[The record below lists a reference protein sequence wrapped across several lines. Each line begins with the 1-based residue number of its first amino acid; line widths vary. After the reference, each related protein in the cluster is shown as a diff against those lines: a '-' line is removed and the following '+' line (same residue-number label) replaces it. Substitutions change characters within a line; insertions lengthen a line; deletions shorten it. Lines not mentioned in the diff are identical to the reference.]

1 MAFME
6 KLGKVANKVG
16 EVAGDT
22 FDYGK
27 AKGKILLEKGKVSD
41 AKSAIG
47 AYVYETRKN
56 GGALDESRLA
66 ELCAEVDKHLQ
77 EIERLREDAKKS
89 GEDIS
94 GAFDSMTD
102 SAAPETAEAETEVKP
117 ETPAAESAFSSELPL
132 CAGNIAN
139 NISGIKMRTPA
150 RSDLFDRS
158 DAWAFSRFAHL
169 LCNLGRVIASF

>member
-1 MAFME
+1 MKAPGFGRSCPTRGRRLWRTERRRLE
-6 KLGKVANKVG
+6 KQ
-16 EVAGDT
+16 ED
-22 FDYGK
+22 K
-27 AKGKILLEKGKVSD
+27 AKGKILLEKGKVSY

-117 ETPAAESAFSSELPL
+117 ETPAAE
-132 CAGNIAN
+132 
-139 NISGIKMRTPA
+139 
-150 RSDLFDRS
+150 
-158 DAWAFSRFAHL
+158 
-169 LCNLGRVIASF
+169 

>member
-6 KLGKVANKVG
+6 KLSKVANKVG

-41 AKSAIG
+41 AKG
-47 AYVYETRKN
+47 ALGTYVYETRKN

-66 ELCAEVDKHLQ
+66 ELCGEIDKHLE
-77 EIERLREDAKKS
+77 EIERLQAEAKKS

-94 GAFDSMTD
+94 GAFDGFA
-102 SAAPETAEAETEVKP
+102 AAPTAEVAEETVETAAEPQAEANP
-117 ETPAAESAFSSELPL
+117 ETPTAE
-132 CAGNIAN
+132 
-139 NISGIKMRTPA
+139 
-150 RSDLFDRS
+150 
-158 DAWAFSRFAHL
+158 
-169 LCNLGRVIASF
+169 

>member
-6 KLGKVANKVG
+6 KLSKVANKVG

-41 AKSAIG
+41 AKG
-47 AYVYETRKN
+47 ALGTYVYETRMN

-66 ELCAEVDKHLQ
+66 ELCGEIDKHLE
-77 EIERLREDAKKS
+77 EIERLQAEAKKS

-94 GAFDSMTD
+94 GAFDGFA
-102 SAAPETAEAETEVKP
+102 AAPTAEVAEETVETAAEPQAEANP
-117 ETPAAESAFSSELPL
+117 ETPTAE
-132 CAGNIAN
+132 
-139 NISGIKMRTPA
+139 
-150 RSDLFDRS
+150 
-158 DAWAFSRFAHL
+158 
-169 LCNLGRVIASF
+169 

>member
-102 SAAPETAEAETEVKP
+102 SAAPDTAEAETEVKP
-117 ETPAAESAFSSELPL
+117 ETPAAE
-132 CAGNIAN
+132 
-139 NISGIKMRTPA
+139 
-150 RSDLFDRS
+150 
-158 DAWAFSRFAHL
+158 
-169 LCNLGRVIASF
+169 

>member
-6 KLGKVANKVG
+6 KLSKVANKVG

-41 AKSAIG
+41 AKG
-47 AYVYETRKN
+47 AMGTYVYETRKN

-66 ELCAEVDKHLQ
+66 ELCGEIDKHLE
-77 EIERLREDAKKS
+77 EIERLQAEAKKS

-94 GAFDSMTD
+94 GAFDGFAGAPIPRQPKRQK
-102 SAAPETAEAETEVKP
+102 SAGCVPAETEVKP
-117 ETPAAESAFSSELPL
+117 ETPAAE
-132 CAGNIAN
+132 
-139 NISGIKMRTPA
+139 
-150 RSDLFDRS
+150 
-158 DAWAFSRFAHL
+158 
-169 LCNLGRVIASF
+169 

>member
-6 KLGKVANKVG
+6 KLSKVANKVG

-41 AKSAIG
+41 AKG
-47 AYVYETRKN
+47 ALGTYVYETRKN

-66 ELCAEVDKHLQ
+66 ELCGEIDKHLE
-77 EIERLREDAKKS
+77 EIERLQAEAKKS

-94 GAFDSMTD
+94 GAFDGFT
-102 SAAPETAEAETEVKP
+102 AAPTAEVAEETVETAAEPQAEANP
-117 ETPAAESAFSSELPL
+117 ETPTAE
-132 CAGNIAN
+132 
-139 NISGIKMRTPA
+139 
-150 RSDLFDRS
+150 
-158 DAWAFSRFAHL
+158 
-169 LCNLGRVIASF
+169 

>member
-6 KLGKVANKVG
+6 KLSKVANKVG

-41 AKSAIG
+41 VKG
-47 AYVYETRKN
+47 ALGNYVYETRKN

-66 ELCAEVDKHLQ
+66 ELCGEIDKHLE
-77 EIERLREDAKKS
+77 EIERLQAEAKKS

-94 GAFDSMTD
+94 GAFDGFAG
-102 SAAPETAEAETEVKP
+102 AADAPVAETAEEAQTAVPAEAAETP
-117 ETPAAESAFSSELPL
+117 ETPAE
-132 CAGNIAN
+132 
-139 NISGIKMRTPA
+139 
-150 RSDLFDRS
+150 
-158 DAWAFSRFAHL
+158 
-169 LCNLGRVIASF
+169 

>member
-6 KLGKVANKVG
+6 KLSKVANKVG

-41 AKSAIG
+41 AKG
-47 AYVYETRKN
+47 ALGTYVYETRKN

-66 ELCAEVDKHLQ
+66 ELCGEIDKHLE
-77 EIERLREDAKKS
+77 EIERLQAEAKKS

-94 GAFDSMTD
+94 GAFDGF
-102 SAAPETAEAETEVKP
+102 AASPTAEVAEETVETAAEPQAEANP
-117 ETPAAESAFSSELPL
+117 ETPTAE
-132 CAGNIAN
+132 
-139 NISGIKMRTPA
+139 
-150 RSDLFDRS
+150 
-158 DAWAFSRFAHL
+158 
-169 LCNLGRVIASF
+169 

>member
-6 KLGKVANKVG
+6 KLSKVANKVG

-41 AKSAIG
+41 AKG
-47 AYVYETRKN
+47 ALGTYVYETRKN

-66 ELCAEVDKHLQ
+66 ELCGEIDKHLE
-77 EIERLREDAKKS
+77 EIERLQAEAKKS

-94 GAFDSMTD
+94 GAFDGFT
-102 SAAPETAEAETEVKP
+102 AAPTAEVAEKTVETAAEPQAEANP
-117 ETPAAESAFSSELPL
+117 ETPTAE
-132 CAGNIAN
+132 
-139 NISGIKMRTPA
+139 
-150 RSDLFDRS
+150 
-158 DAWAFSRFAHL
+158 
-169 LCNLGRVIASF
+169 

>member
-6 KLGKVANKVG
+6 KLSKVANKVG

-41 AKSAIG
+41 AKG
-47 AYVYETRKN
+47 ALGTYVYETRKN

-66 ELCAEVDKHLQ
+66 ELCGEIDKHLE
-77 EIERLREDAKKS
+77 EIERLQAEAKKS

-94 GAFDSMTD
+94 GAFEGFAG
-102 SAAPETAEAETEVKP
+102 AADAPAAETAEEAQSAVPAEAAETP
-117 ETPAAESAFSSELPL
+117 EPPAE
-132 CAGNIAN
+132 
-139 NISGIKMRTPA
+139 
-150 RSDLFDRS
+150 
-158 DAWAFSRFAHL
+158 
-169 LCNLGRVIASF
+169 

>member
-6 KLGKVANKVG
+6 KLSKVANKVG

-41 AKSAIG
+41 AKG
-47 AYVYETRKN
+47 ALGTYVYETRKN

-66 ELCAEVDKHLQ
+66 ELCGEIDKHLE
-77 EIERLREDAKKS
+77 EIERLQAEAKKS

-94 GAFDSMTD
+94 GAFEGFAG
-102 SAAPETAEAETEVKP
+102 AADAPAAETAEEAQSAVPAEAAETP
-117 ETPAAESAFSSELPL
+117 ETPAE
-132 CAGNIAN
+132 
-139 NISGIKMRTPA
+139 
-150 RSDLFDRS
+150 
-158 DAWAFSRFAHL
+158 
-169 LCNLGRVIASF
+169 

>member
-6 KLGKVANKVG
+6 KLSKVANKVG

-41 AKSAIG
+41 AKG
-47 AYVYETRKN
+47 ALGTYVYETRKN

-66 ELCAEVDKHLQ
+66 ELCGEIDKHLE
-77 EIERLREDAKKS
+77 EIERLQAEAKKS

-94 GAFDSMTD
+94 GAFDGFTG
-102 SAAPETAEAETEVKP
+102 AADAPAAETAEEAQTAVPAEAAETP
-117 ETPAAESAFSSELPL
+117 ETPAE
-132 CAGNIAN
+132 
-139 NISGIKMRTPA
+139 
-150 RSDLFDRS
+150 
-158 DAWAFSRFAHL
+158 
-169 LCNLGRVIASF
+169 

>member
-6 KLGKVANKVG
+6 KLSKVANKVG

-41 AKSAIG
+41 AKG
-47 AYVYETRKN
+47 ALGTYVYETRKN

-66 ELCAEVDKHLQ
+66 ELCGEIDKHLE
-77 EIERLREDAKKS
+77 EIKRLQAEAKKS

-94 GAFDSMTD
+94 GAFDGFA
-102 SAAPETAEAETEVKP
+102 AAPTAEVAEETVETAAEPQAEANP
-117 ETPAAESAFSSELPL
+117 ETPTAE
-132 CAGNIAN
+132 
-139 NISGIKMRTPA
+139 
-150 RSDLFDRS
+150 
-158 DAWAFSRFAHL
+158 
-169 LCNLGRVIASF
+169 

>member
-6 KLGKVANKVG
+6 KLSKVANKVG

-41 AKSAIG
+41 AKG
-47 AYVYETRKN
+47 ALGTYVYETRKN

-66 ELCAEVDKHLQ
+66 ELCGEIDKHLE
-77 EIERLREDAKKS
+77 EIERLQAEAKKS

-94 GAFDSMTD
+94 GAFDGFAGAAD
-102 SAAPETAEAETEVKP
+102 APAAEKAEEAQSAVPAEAAETP
-117 ETPAAESAFSSELPL
+117 ETPAE
-132 CAGNIAN
+132 
-139 NISGIKMRTPA
+139 
-150 RSDLFDRS
+150 
-158 DAWAFSRFAHL
+158 
-169 LCNLGRVIASF
+169 

>member
-6 KLGKVANKVG
+6 KLSKVANKVG

-41 AKSAIG
+41 AKG
-47 AYVYETRKN
+47 ALGTYVYETRKN

-66 ELCAEVDKHLQ
+66 ELCGEIDKHLE
-77 EIERLREDAKKS
+77 EIERLQAEAKKS

-94 GAFDSMTD
+94 GAFDGF
-102 SAAPETAEAETEVKP
+102 AAEANP
-117 ETPAAESAFSSELPL
+117 ETPTAE
-132 CAGNIAN
+132 
-139 NISGIKMRTPA
+139 
-150 RSDLFDRS
+150 
-158 DAWAFSRFAHL
+158 
-169 LCNLGRVIASF
+169 

>member
-6 KLGKVANKVG
+6 KLSKVANKVG

-41 AKSAIG
+41 AKG
-47 AYVYETRKN
+47 ALGTYVYETRKN

-66 ELCAEVDKHLQ
+66 ELCGEIDKHLE
-77 EIERLREDAKKS
+77 EIERLQAEAKKS

-94 GAFDSMTD
+94 GAFDGF
-102 SAAPETAEAETEVKP
+102 AGAPTAEVAEETVETAAEPQAEANP
-117 ETPAAESAFSSELPL
+117 ETPTAE
-132 CAGNIAN
+132 
-139 NISGIKMRTPA
+139 
-150 RSDLFDRS
+150 
-158 DAWAFSRFAHL
+158 
-169 LCNLGRVIASF
+169 

>member
-6 KLGKVANKVG
+6 KLSKVANKVG

-41 AKSAIG
+41 AEG
-47 AYVYETRKN
+47 ALGTYVYETRKN

-66 ELCAEVDKHLQ
+66 ELCGEIDKHLE
-77 EIERLREDAKKS
+77 EIERLQAEAKKS

-94 GAFDSMTD
+94 GAFDGFAG
-102 SAAPETAEAETEVKP
+102 AADAPAAETAEEAQTAVPAEAAETP
-117 ETPAAESAFSSELPL
+117 ETPAE
-132 CAGNIAN
+132 
-139 NISGIKMRTPA
+139 
-150 RSDLFDRS
+150 
-158 DAWAFSRFAHL
+158 
-169 LCNLGRVIASF
+169 

>member
-41 AKSAIG
+41 AKG
-47 AYVYETRKN
+47 ALGTYVYETRKN
-56 GGALDESRLA
+56 GGALDESRMA
-66 ELCAEVDKHLQ
+66 ELCGEIDKHLE
-77 EIERLREDAKKS
+77 EIERLQAEAKKS

-94 GAFDSMTD
+94 GAFDGF
-102 SAAPETAEAETEVKP
+102 AGAPTAEVAEDAEGTVETAAEPQAEANP
-117 ETPAAESAFSSELPL
+117 ETPTAE
-132 CAGNIAN
+132 
-139 NISGIKMRTPA
+139 
-150 RSDLFDRS
+150 
-158 DAWAFSRFAHL
+158 
-169 LCNLGRVIASF
+169 

>member
-6 KLGKVANKVG
+6 KLSKVANKVG

-41 AKSAIG
+41 AKG
-47 AYVYETRKN
+47 ALGTYVYETRKN

-66 ELCAEVDKHLQ
+66 ELCGEIDKHLE
-77 EIERLREDAKKS
+77 EIERLQAEAKKS

-94 GAFDSMTD
+94 GAFDGFTG
-102 SAAPETAEAETEVKP
+102 AADVPAAETAEEAQTAVPAEAAETP
-117 ETPAAESAFSSELPL
+117 ETPAE
-132 CAGNIAN
+132 
-139 NISGIKMRTPA
+139 
-150 RSDLFDRS
+150 
-158 DAWAFSRFAHL
+158 
-169 LCNLGRVIASF
+169 

>member
-6 KLGKVANKVG
+6 KLSKVANKVG

-41 AKSAIG
+41 AKG
-47 AYVYETRKN
+47 ALGTYVYETRKN

-66 ELCAEVDKHLQ
+66 ELCGEIDKHLE
-77 EIERLREDAKKS
+77 EIERLQAEAKKS

-94 GAFDSMTD
+94 GAFDGFA
-102 SAAPETAEAETEVKP
+102 AAPTAEVAEETVETAAEPQAEANP
-117 ETPAAESAFSSELPL
+117 ETPTA
-132 CAGNIAN
+132 
-139 NISGIKMRTPA
+139 
-150 RSDLFDRS
+150 
-158 DAWAFSRFAHL
+158 
-169 LCNLGRVIASF
+169 